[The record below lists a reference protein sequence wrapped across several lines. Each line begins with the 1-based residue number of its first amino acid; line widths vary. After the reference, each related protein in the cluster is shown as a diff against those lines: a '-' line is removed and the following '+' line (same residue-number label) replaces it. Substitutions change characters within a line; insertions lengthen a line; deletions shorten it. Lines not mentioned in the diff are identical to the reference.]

1 MKVNSKIKFTLVV
14 ILGLAVL
21 LLSAC
26 AQTPET
32 PVEEAPV
39 TAPTQACPEPA
50 PCPELPETVA
60 APFEELWKNS
70 PHADKEAEAFR
81 HWDEEDPMEVPVA
94 CATCHSSAGFLDF
107 VGADGSE
114 MFVVDANA
122 PVDTVI
128 ECQTCHNDAT
138 MALTSVK
145 FPSGAE
151 LTGLGSEAVCMTCH
165 QGRASKVQVDEAVTA
180 AGVEDDVVSEDLGF
194 INIHYYAAAVS
205 RYGTEVKGGYEYDG
219 MTYDTLFEHVPGVQ
233 TCQDCHNS
241 HSLELE
247 LGTCAECHEANSVEE
262 LRAIR
267 EPSSFVDYD
276 GDGDVAEGIFYELE
290 GLKEMTFTAMQ
301 TYAGEVIEMPLG
313 YSAAAYPYFFNDTNA
328 DGELTED
335 EAVFPNAYKSWT
347 PRLVKAAYNFQT
359 VSKDPGGYA
368 HGGKYLVQLL
378 HDSIA
383 DLNTVVDTPVDL
395 STAARD
401 DAGHFA
407 SNTEAWRHW
416 DADGAVPASCAKCHS
431 ATGLPQFIK
440 EGVNISNAPT
450 SGLWCESCHNTA
462 EWPAV
467 YALETVTFPSGA
479 KLGFTDKPSANLCLN
494 CHQGRES
501 TVSVNRVIGDTG
513 DDVVKEG
520 LSFRNVHYFAAGAT
534 MFGTDAKGVYE
545 YEGKTYAGQ
554 NVHVAGFST
563 CVDCH
568 DVHGLEVKALT
579 CQGCHQTADPKTIR
593 LKLVED
599 YDGDAATE
607 GIYGEVETLAE
618 KLYAA
623 ILEKSAEVGTP
634 LVYDAHSHPYFF
646 IDTNGDGITDAD
658 EVNSDNRFATWTPR
672 LLKAAYNYQYAMKDP
687 GAYAHNPTYILQ
699 VLYDSIENVGG
710 DLTGL
715 VRP

>member
-39 TAPTQACPEPA
+39 TVPTQACPEPE
-50 PCPELPETVA
+50 PCPELPETVT

-94 CATCHSSAGFLDF
+94 CATCHSSAGFQDF

-128 ECQTCHNDAT
+128 ECQTCHNEAT

-145 FPSGAE
+145 FPSGVE

-165 QGRASKVQVDEAVTA
+165 QGRASKIQVDEAITA
-180 AGVEDDVVSEDLGF
+180 AGVEDDVVSENLGF

-219 MTYDTLFEHVPGVQ
+219 MTYDTLFEHVQGVQ
-233 TCQDCHNS
+233 ACQDCHNS

-247 LGTCAECHEANSVEE
+247 LGTCAECHEVNTVEDV
-262 LRAIR
+262 RNIR
-267 EPSSFVDYD
+267 EPSSFADYD
-276 GDGDVAEGIFYELE
+276 GDGDVAEGMYFEIE
-290 GLKEMTFTAMQ
+290 GLKEMVFTAMK
-301 TYAGEVIEMPLG
+301 TYAAEVIEMPLG
-313 YSAAAYPYFFNDTNA
+313 YSSAAYPYFFNDTNA

-335 EAVFPNAYKSWT
+335 EAVFDNAFKSWT

-383 DLNTVVDTPVDL
+383 DLNTVVNTPVDL

-401 DAGHFA
+401 DTGHFA
-407 SNTEAWRHW
+407 SNKEAWRHW

-467 YALETVTFPSGA
+467 YAIEAVTFPSGA
-479 KLGFTDKPSANLCLN
+479 KVGFAEKPSANLCLN

-501 TVSVNRVIGDTG
+501 TVSVDRAIGEAGD
-513 DDVVKEG
+513 DDVVEG

-534 MFGTDAKGVYE
+534 MFGTDVKGVYE
-545 YEGKTYAGQ
+545 YEGKTYAGL

-568 DVHGLEVKALT
+568 DIHGLEVKTQT
-579 CQGCHQTADPKTIR
+579 CQGCHQTEDPKTIR
-593 LKLVED
+593 IKLLED
-599 YDGDAATE
+599 YDGDGATE
-607 GIYGEVETLAE
+607 GVYGEVETLIE
-618 KLYAA
+618 KLYEA
-623 ILEKSAEVGTP
+623 LKEKSLEQGNP
-634 LVYDAHSHPYFF
+634 LVYDSHTYPYFF
-646 IDTNGDGITDAD
+646 NDTNTNGEAD
-658 EVNSDNRFATWTPR
+658 PDEASYGNGFESWSPR
-672 LLKAAYNYQYAMKDP
+672 LLRAAYNFQYAMKDP
-687 GAYAHNPTYILQ
+687 GAFAHNPTYILQ

-710 DLTGL
+710 DVTGL

>member
-1 MKVNSKIKFTLVV
+1 MKTKSTLKFILVV
-14 ILGLAVL
+14 IFGLAL
-21 LLSAC
+21 MLLSAC
-26 AQTPET
+26 AQTPES
-32 PVEEAPV
+32 PVDEAPV
-39 TAPTQACPEPA
+39 TAPTQACPEPET
-50 PCPELPETVA
+50 CPELPETVA
-60 APFEELWKNS
+60 APFEEAWKNS

-81 HWDEEDPMEVPVA
+81 HWDEEDPMEVPAA
-94 CATCHSSAGFLDF
+94 CATCHSSAGFQDF

-114 MFVVDANA
+114 MFVVEANA

-128 ECQTCHNDAT
+128 DCQTCHNDAT
-138 MALTSVK
+138 MALSSVM
-145 FPSGAE
+145 FPSGVE
-151 LTGLGSEAVCMTCH
+151 LTELGSEAICMTCH
-165 QGRASKVQVDEAVTA
+165 QGRASKVQVDEAIAT
-180 AGVEDDVVSEDLGF
+180 AGVEDDVVSADLGF
-194 INIHYYAAAVS
+194 INIHYFAAAVS

-219 MTYDTLFEHVPGVQ
+219 MTYDTLFEHVQGVE
-233 TCQDCHNS
+233 TCFECHNP

-247 LGTCAECHEANSVEE
+247 LSTCAGCHEANSVED

-267 EPSSFVDYD
+267 EPSSFMDYD
-276 GDGDVAEGIFYELE
+276 GDGDIAEGMFYEIE

-301 TYAGEVIEMPLG
+301 TYAAEVLEMPLA
-313 YSAAAYPYFFNDTNA
+313 YDAHAYPYFFNDTNA
-328 DGELTED
+328 DGEAGED
-335 EAVFPNAYKSWT
+335 EAVFPNAFASWT
-347 PRLVKAAYNFQT
+347 PRLLKAAYNFQT

-416 DADGAVPASCAKCHS
+416 DADGAVPASCAKCHA

-440 EGVNISNAPT
+440 EGTNISNTPT

-467 YALETVTFPSGA
+467 YAVESVTFPSGA
-479 KLGFTDKPSANLCLN
+479 KVGFSEKPSANLCLN

-501 TVSVNRVIGDTG
+501 TVSVNRAIGDAG
-513 DDVVKEG
+513 DDVAVEG

-534 MFGTDAKGVYE
+534 LFGTDVKGVYE
-545 YEGKTYAGQ
+545 YEGKTYVGQ
-554 NVHVAGFST
+554 NSHVVGFST

-568 DVHGLEVKALT
+568 DVHGLEVKAAT
-579 CQGCHQTADPKTIR
+579 CQGCHQTDNPEDIR
-593 LKLVED
+593 IKLLDD
-599 YDGDAATE
+599 YDGDGVTE
-607 GIYGEVETLAE
+607 GIYGEVETLTE

-623 ILEKSAEVGTP
+623 ILENSTKVGTP
-634 LVYDAHSHPYFF
+634 LVYDSHAYPYFF
-646 IDTNGDGITDAD
+646 VDTNADGITDAD
-658 EVNSDNRFATWTPR
+658 EVNFGNQFKTWTPR
-672 LLKAAYNYQYAMKDP
+672 LLKAAYNYQYALKDP

-699 VLYDSIENVGG
+699 VLYDSIEDVGG

>member
-1 MKVNSKIKFTLVV
+1 
-14 ILGLAVL
+14 
-21 LLSAC
+21 
-26 AQTPET
+26 
-32 PVEEAPV
+32 
-39 TAPTQACPEPA
+39 
-50 PCPELPETVA
+50 
-60 APFEELWKNS
+60 
-70 PHADKEAEAFR
+70 
-81 HWDEEDPMEVPVA
+81 MEVPVA
-94 CATCHSSAGFLDF
+94 CAKCHSSAGFQDF

-122 PVDTVI
+122 SVDTVI
-128 ECQTCHNDAT
+128 ECQTCHNNAT
-138 MALTSVK
+138 MALTTVK

-165 QGRASKVQVDEAVTA
+165 QGRASKVQVDAAVA
-180 AGVEDDVVSEDLGF
+180 NAGVDEDAVSENLGF
-194 INIHYYAAAVS
+194 INIHYFAAAVS
-205 RYGTEVKGGYEYDG
+205 RYGTQVKGGYEYEG
-219 MTYDTLFEHVPGVQ
+219 MTYDTLFEHVPNVQ
-233 TCQDCHNS
+233 ACQDCHNP

-247 LGTCAECHEANSVEE
+247 LGTCAQCHEVNSVED

-276 GDGDVAEGIFYELE
+276 GDGDVAEGMFFEIE
-290 GLKEMTFTAMQ
+290 GLKEMAFTAIQ
-301 TYAGEVIEMPLG
+301 SYAAEVVEMPLG
-313 YSAAAYPYFFNDTNA
+313 YNSNKYPYFFNDTNG
-328 DGELTED
+328 DGELTAD

-416 DADGAVPASCAKCHS
+416 DAEGAVPATCAKCHS

-450 SGLWCESCHNTA
+450 SGLWCETCHNTA

-479 KLGFTDKPSANLCLN
+479 KLGFADKPSANLCLN

-501 TVSVNRVIGDTG
+501 TVSVNRVIGTNSP
-513 DDVVKEG
+513 DVVVEG

-545 YEGKTYAGQ
+545 YEGKTYAGL

-568 DVHGLEVKALT
+568 DIHGLEVKAQT
-579 CQGCHQTADPKTIR
+579 CQGCHQTDDPKTIR
-593 LKLVED
+593 IKLVED
-599 YDGDAATE
+599 YDGDGATE
-607 GIYGEVETLAE
+607 GIAGEVATLIE
-618 KLYAA
+618 KLYES
-623 ILEKSAEVGTP
+623 IKVYSVEQGNP
-634 LVYDAHSHPYFF
+634 LVYDAHTYPYFF
-646 IDTNGDGITDAD
+646 KDTNANGEVDSD
-658 EVNSDNRFATWTPR
+658 EASYANGYKSWTPR
-672 LLKAAYNYQYAMKDP
+672 LLRAAYNYQYAMKDP
-687 GAYAHNPTYILQ
+687 GAFAHNPTYILQ
-699 VLYDSIENVGG
+699 VLFDSIKDIGG
-710 DLTGL
+710 DVTGL

>member
-1 MKVNSKIKFTLVV
+1 MKGNPTIKFALVI

-21 LLSAC
+21 ALSAC
-26 AQTPET
+26 AQATP
-32 PVEEAPV
+32 APEV
-39 TAPTQACPEPA
+39 PQEVPTQECPEPE
-50 PCPELPETVA
+50 PCPEIPETVD
-60 APFEELWKNS
+60 APFEELWKES

-94 CATCHSSAGFLDF
+94 CATCHSSTGFQDF

-122 PVDTVI
+122 SVDTVI

-138 MALTSVK
+138 MALSTVK
-145 FPSGAE
+145 FPSGVE

-165 QGRASKVQVDEAVTA
+165 QGRASKVQVDEAVA
-180 AGVEDDVVSEDLGF
+180 NAGVGDDEVSADLGF

-219 MTYDTLFEHVPGVQ
+219 MTYDTLFEHVPEVQ
-233 TCQDCHNS
+233 SCQDCHNS

-247 LGTCAECHEANSVEE
+247 LGTCAGCHEANSVED
-262 LRAIR
+262 LRTIR
-267 EPSSFVDYD
+267 EPSSFMDYD
-276 GDGDVAEGIFYELE
+276 GDGDVAEGMFYEVE
-290 GLKEMTFTAMQ
+290 GLKEMVYTAIQ
-301 TYAGEVIEMPLG
+301 TYAAEVLEMPIGFDALT
-313 YSAAAYPYFFNDTNA
+313 YPYFFNDTNG

-335 EAVFPNAYKSWT
+335 EAVYPNAFTSWS
-347 PRLVKAAYNFQT
+347 PRLLKAAYNFMT

-368 HGGKYLVQLL
+368 HGGKYLIQLL

-416 DADGAVPASCAKCHS
+416 DAEGVVPASCAKCHS
-431 ATGLPQFIK
+431 ATGLPQFIS
-440 EGVNISNAPT
+440 EGTNISNEPT
-450 SGLWCESCHNTA
+450 SGLWCETCHNSA

-479 KLGFTDKPSANLCLN
+479 EVGFAEKPSANLCLN

-501 TVSVNRVIGDTG
+501 TVSVNRAIGDAG
-513 DDVVKEG
+513 DDTVVEG

-534 MFGTDAKGVYE
+534 LFGTDVKGVYE

-554 NVHVAGFST
+554 FAHVADFST

-568 DVHGLEVKALT
+568 DMHGLNVKEQT
-579 CQGCHQTADPKTIR
+579 CQGCHQTDDPKNIR
-593 LKLVED
+593 MTLTED
-599 YDGDAATE
+599 YDGDGATE
-607 GIYGEVETLAE
+607 GLAGEVETLIE
-618 KLYAA
+618 LLYAA
-623 ILEKSAEVGTP
+623 ILEKSSADGMP
-634 LVYDAHSHPYFF
+634 LVYDSHSHPYFF
-646 IDTNGDGITDAD
+646 NDTNENGEAD
-658 EVNSDNRFATWTPR
+658 PDEADRTNAFVTWTPR
-672 LLKAAYNYQYAMKDP
+672 LLRAAYNYQYAMKDP
-687 GAYAHNPTYILQ
+687 GAYAHNATYILQ
-699 VLYDSIENVGG
+699 VLYDSIEDVGG
-710 DLTGL
+710 DVTGL

>member
-1 MKVNSKIKFTLVV
+1 MKGNPTIKFALVI

-21 LLSAC
+21 ALSAC
-26 AQTPET
+26 AQATQ
-32 PVEEAPV
+32 APAV
-39 TAPTQACPEPA
+39 PQEVPTQACPEPE
-50 PCPELPETVA
+50 PCPELPETVD
-60 APFEELWKNS
+60 APFEELWKES

-94 CATCHSSAGFLDF
+94 CATCHSSTGFQDF

-122 PVDTVI
+122 SVDTVI

-138 MALTSVK
+138 MALSTVK
-145 FPSGAE
+145 FPSGVE

-165 QGRASKVQVDEAVTA
+165 QGRASKVQVDEAVA
-180 AGVEDDVVSEDLGF
+180 NAGVDEDEVSADLGF

-205 RYGTEVKGGYEYDG
+205 RYGTEVKGGYEYEG
-219 MTYDTLFEHVPGVQ
+219 MTYDTLFEHVDGVQ
-233 TCQDCHNS
+233 TCFECHNS

-247 LGTCAECHEANSVEE
+247 LETCAGCHEANSVED

-267 EPSSFVDYD
+267 EPSSFMDYD
-276 GDGDVAEGIFYELE
+276 GDGDVAEGMFYELE
-290 GLKEMTFTAMQ
+290 SLTAMTYTAMQ
-301 TYAGEVIEMPLG
+301 TYATEVLEMPIG
-313 YSAAAYPYFFNDTNA
+313 FEAHTYPYFFNDTNA

-335 EAVFPNAYKSWT
+335 EAVFPNAFASWS
-347 PRLVKAAYNFQT
+347 PRLLKAAYNFMT

-368 HGGKYLVQLL
+368 HGGKYLIQLL

-416 DADGAVPASCAKCHS
+416 DAEGAVPASCAKCHS
-431 ATGLPQFIK
+431 ATGLPQFIS
-440 EGVNISNAPT
+440 EGTNISNAPT
-450 SGLWCESCHNTA
+450 SGLWCETCHNSA

-479 KLGFTDKPSANLCLN
+479 ELGFSEKPSANLCLN

-501 TVSVNRVIGDTG
+501 TVSVDRAIGEAGD
-513 DDVVKEG
+513 DDVVEG

-534 MFGTDAKGVYE
+534 LFGTDAKGVYE

-554 NVHVAGFST
+554 YAHVVGFST

-568 DVHGLEVKALT
+568 DVHGLNVKAQT
-579 CQGCHQTADPKTIR
+579 CQGCHQTDNPENIR
-593 LKLVED
+593 MTLTED
-599 YDGDAATE
+599 YDGDGATE
-607 GIYGEVETLAE
+607 GIAGEVETLIDL
-618 KLYAA
+618 LYEA
-623 ILEKSAEVGTP
+623 IKEYSAEQDNP
-634 LVYDAHSHPYFF
+634 LVYDSHAYPYFF
-646 IDTNGDGITDAD
+646 SDTNGNGEAD
-658 EVNSDNRFATWTPR
+658 PDEASYANGFKGWTPR
-672 LLKAAYNYQYAMKDP
+672 LLRAAYNFQYAMKDP
-687 GAYAHNPTYILQ
+687 GAFAHNPTYILQ
-699 VLYDSIENVGG
+699 VLYDSIEDVGG
-710 DLTGL
+710 DVTNL

>member
-1 MKVNSKIKFTLVV
+1 MKGNPTIKFALVI

-21 LLSAC
+21 ALSAC
-26 AQTPET
+26 AQATQ
-32 PVEEAPV
+32 APAV
-39 TAPTQACPEPA
+39 PQEVPTQACPEPE
-50 PCPELPETVA
+50 PCPELPETVD
-60 APFEELWKNS
+60 APFEELWKES

-94 CATCHSSAGFLDF
+94 CATCHSSTGFQDF

-122 PVDTVI
+122 SVDTVI

-138 MALTSVK
+138 MALSTVK
-145 FPSGAE
+145 FPSGVE

-165 QGRASKVQVDEAVTA
+165 QGRASKVQVDEAVA
-180 AGVEDDVVSEDLGF
+180 NAGVDEDEVSADLGF

-205 RYGTEVKGGYEYDG
+205 RYGTEVKGGYEYEG
-219 MTYDTLFEHVPGVQ
+219 MTYDTLFEHVDGVQ
-233 TCQDCHNS
+233 TCFECHNS

-247 LGTCAECHEANSVEE
+247 LETCAGCHEANSVED

-267 EPSSFVDYD
+267 EPSSFMDYD
-276 GDGDVAEGIFYELE
+276 GDGDVAEGMFYELE
-290 GLKEMTFTAMQ
+290 SLTAMTYTAMQ
-301 TYAGEVIEMPLG
+301 TYATEVLEMPIG
-313 YSAAAYPYFFNDTNA
+313 FEAHTYPYFFNDTNA

-335 EAVFPNAYKSWT
+335 EAVFPNAFVSWS
-347 PRLVKAAYNFQT
+347 PRLLKAAYNFMT

-368 HGGKYLVQLL
+368 HGGKYLIQLL

-416 DADGAVPASCAKCHS
+416 DAEGAVPASCAKCHS
-431 ATGLPQFIK
+431 ATGLPQFIS
-440 EGVNISNAPT
+440 EGTNISNAPT
-450 SGLWCESCHNTA
+450 SGLWCETCHNSA

-479 KLGFTDKPSANLCLN
+479 ELGFSEKPSANLCLN

-501 TVSVNRVIGDTG
+501 TVSVDRAIGEAGD
-513 DDVVKEG
+513 DDVVEG

-534 MFGTDAKGVYE
+534 LFGTDAKGVYE

-554 NVHVAGFST
+554 YAHVVGFST

-568 DVHGLEVKALT
+568 DVHGLNVKAQT
-579 CQGCHQTADPKTIR
+579 CQGCHQTDNPENIR
-593 LKLVED
+593 MTLTED
-599 YDGDAATE
+599 YDGDGATE
-607 GIYGEVETLAE
+607 GIAGEVETLIDL
-618 KLYAA
+618 LYEA
-623 ILEKSAEVGTP
+623 IKEYSAEQDNP
-634 LVYDAHSHPYFF
+634 LVYDSHAYPYFF
-646 IDTNGDGITDAD
+646 SDTNGNGEAD
-658 EVNSDNRFATWTPR
+658 PDEASYANGFKGWTPR
-672 LLKAAYNYQYAMKDP
+672 LLRAAYNFQYAMKDP
-687 GAYAHNPTYILQ
+687 GAFAHNPTYILQ
-699 VLYDSIENVGG
+699 VLYDSIEDVGG
-710 DLTGL
+710 DVTNL